1 MTYCVGM
8 LVDEGLAMIADT
20 RTNAGVDNISS
31 YRKLHVINRPGQRV
45 IAVATAGNLSVTQ
58 TALAL
63 VSEGVTLP
71 DSVQPETLE
80 TVPTLFRAAQI
91 LGHALSHVRQSI
103 SPAPAADGLNINA
116 SMLVG
121 GQIAGGK
128 LGLYLIYAQG
138 NFIACGPDTPYL
150 QIGELKYGKPILDRA
165 LRTDTPLAEAIKL
178 GLISFDSTMRS
189 NLAVGPPFDLIIK
202 KRDSIEAQELRI
214 DADDPY
220 FRDLGRRWSEAMA
233 QAHRAMPSPPW
244 LLLDSPDQ
252 PASRAGT
259 ASVDPDIRPIRAVSD
274 MGRTVR

>member
-1 MTYCVGM
+1 VTYCVGM

-31 YRKLHVINRPGQRV
+31 YRKLHVINRPGQRI

-252 PASRAGT
+252 PASRAG
-259 ASVDPDIRPIRAVSD
+259 ASSLDPDIRSIRAVSD
-274 MGRTVR
+274 MGRPIR

>member
-31 YRKLHVINRPGQRV
+31 YRKLHVINRPGQRI

-244 LLLDSPDQ
+244 LMLDSPDQ
-252 PASRAGT
+252 PASRAG
-259 ASVDPDIRPIRAVSD
+259 ASSLDPDIRSIRAVSD
-274 MGRTVR
+274 MGRPIR